1 MIDAHVHLWQ
11 LARGDYGWL
20 TSDLKAIYQDFGVAD
35 LRQRLQAAGVDQAVL
50 VQAAP
55 TIAETEFLLEIAEG
69 TPEIAGVV
77 GWFDF
82 EADTAVEDLAALCK
96 SPWLKSV
103 RPMIQDI
110 ADPDWMLKP
119 ELDAAFRALL
129 DHDICFD
136 ALVLPRHLKQL
147 QSLLA
152 RYPDLRV
159 IVDHGAKPLIAQGV
173 IEDWAEDMKAIADS
187 GQIYCKLSGLLT
199 EAGPDWTA
207 ESVRPYVKHLLKSFG
222 PERLVWGSDWP
233 VLRLAGNYQ
242 GWFDL
247 AQSYLTGLSGAER
260 AAIFGENARRFYR
273 LTD

>member
-20 TSDLKAIYQDFGVAD
+20 TSELKPIYRDFEAAD
-35 LRQRLQAAGVDQAVL
+35 LRRRLEAAGVDQAVL

-55 TIAETEFLLEIAEG
+55 TIAETRFLLDIAEN

-82 EADTAVEDLAALCK
+82 EADTAAEDLATLCK

-119 ELDAAFRALL
+119 ELDAAYRAVIE
-129 DHDICFD
+129 HDICFD
-136 ALVLPRHLKQL
+136 ALVLPQHLEQL
-147 QSLLA
+147 QSLIE
-152 RYPDLRV
+152 RYPSLRV
-159 IVDHGAKPLIAQGV
+159 IVDHGAKPFIAKGV
-173 IEDWAEDMKAIADS
+173 TEGWAEDMKAIAQS
-187 GQIYCKLSGLLT
+187 GRVYCKLSGLLT
-199 EAGPDWTA
+199 EAGDGWTA
-207 ESVRPYVKHLLKSFG
+207 ESVRPYVEHLLTSFG
-222 PERLVWGSDWP
+222 PKRLVWGSDWP

-247 AQSYLTGLSGAER
+247 AQSYLSELNDNER

-273 LTD
+273 LSN

>member
-1 MIDAHVHLWQ
+1 MIDAHVHLWR

-20 TSDLKAIYQDFGVAD
+20 TSDLEAIYRDFDVSD
-35 LRQRLQAAGVDQAVL
+35 LRQRLKTAGVDQAVL

-55 TIAETEFLLEIAEG
+55 TIPETEYLLGIAAQSR
-69 TPEIAGVV
+69 EIAGVV
-77 GWFDF
+77 GWIDF
-82 EADTAVEDLAALCK
+82 EAPTAAAALLALCQ

-110 ADPDWMLKP
+110 PDPDWMLKP
-119 ELDAAFRALL
+119 ELDAAFRAVIAQ
-129 DHDICFD
+129 DICFD
-136 ALVLPRHLKQL
+136 ALVLPQHLKQL
-147 QSLLA
+147 RSLLT

-159 IVDHGAKPLIAQGV
+159 IVDHGAKPLIAQG
-173 IEDWAEDMKAIADS
+173 ITEGWAEDMKAIADS
-187 GQIYCKLSGLLT
+187 GPVYCKLSGLLT

-207 ESVRPYVKHLLKSFG
+207 DSVRPYVAHLLACFG

-247 AQSYLTGLSGAER
+247 AQSYLTGLSQNER
-260 AAIFGENARRFYR
+260 AGVFGENASRFYR
-273 LTD
+273 L

>member
-1 MIDAHVHLWQ
+1 MIDAHVHLWR

-20 TSDLKAIYQDFGVAD
+20 TPDLDVIYRDFEAAD
-35 LRQRLQAAGVDQAVL
+35 LRQRLQAKGIDQAVL

-55 TIAETEFLLEIAEG
+55 TIAETEFLLEIAES

-77 GWFDF
+77 GWIDF
-82 EADTAVEDLAALCK
+82 ESATAAKDLAGLGK

-119 ELDAAFRALL
+119 ELDAAFRAV
-129 DHDICFD
+129 IAQEVCFD
-136 ALVLPRHLKQL
+136 ALVLPQHLKQL
-147 QSLLA
+147 RALLA

-159 IVDHGAKPLIAQGV
+159 IVDHGAKPLIAQG
-173 IEDWAEDMKAIADS
+173 IIAGWAEDIKAIADS
-187 GQIYCKLSGLLT
+187 GPVYCKLSGLLT

-207 ESVRPYVKHLLKSFG
+207 DSVRPYVEHLLACFG

-233 VLRLAGNYQ
+233 VLRLAGHYR

-247 AQSYLTGLSGAER
+247 AQSYLSGDER
-260 AAIFGENARRFYR
+260 AAVFGENARRFYR
-273 LTD
+273 L

>member
-20 TSDLKAIYQDFGVAD
+20 TSELKPIYRDFETAD
-35 LRQRLQAAGVDQAVL
+35 LRRRLEAAGVDQAVL

-55 TIAETEFLLEIAEG
+55 TIAETRFLLDIAEN

-82 EADTAVEDLAALCK
+82 EAATAADDLATLCK

-119 ELDAAFRALL
+119 ELDAAYRAVIE
-129 DHDICFD
+129 HDICFD
-136 ALVLPRHLKQL
+136 ALVLPQHLKQL

-152 RYPDLRV
+152 RYLELRV
-159 IVDHGAKPLIAQGV
+159 IIDHGAKPFIAKGV
-173 IEDWAEDMKAIADS
+173 TEGWAEDMKAIAQS
-187 GQIYCKLSGLLT
+187 GRVYCKLSGLLT
-199 EAGPDWTA
+199 EAGDGWTA
-207 ESVRPYVKHLLKSFG
+207 ESVRPFVEHILECFG

-247 AQSYLTGLSGAER
+247 AQSYMSELNDNER

-273 LTD
+273 LSN

>member
-1 MIDAHVHLWQ
+1 MIDAHVHLWR

-20 TSDLKAIYQDFGVAD
+20 TSDLKAIYRDFEVTD

-55 TIAETEFLLEIAEG
+55 TIAETEFLLEIAENAS
-69 TPEIAGVV
+69 EIAGVV
-77 GWFDF
+77 GWIDF
-82 EADTAVEDLAALCK
+82 EADTAAKDLAALCK

-119 ELDAAFRALL
+119 ELDAAFRAVI

-136 ALVLPRHLKQL
+136 ALVLPQHLKQL
-147 QSLLA
+147 QILLA

-159 IVDHGAKPLIAQGV
+159 IVDHGAKPMIAQGV
-173 IEDWAEDMKAIADS
+173 IEGWAEDMKAIADS
-187 GQIYCKLSGLLT
+187 GPVYCKLSGLLT
-199 EAGPDWTA
+199 EAGPDWTP
-207 ESVRPYVKHLLKSFG
+207 EKLRPYVEELLKFFG
-222 PERLVWGSDWP
+222 PERLAWGSDWP

-247 AQSYLTGLSGAER
+247 AQSYLTDLSNAER

-273 LTD
+273 LSE